1 MTMYRTLI
9 ASLGLLLALGVTPMA
24 ASATTPPPGSPEAT
38 SASPGLDLEPTA
50 TCPHEAVEELE
61 QAIRFV
67 RGQTWADQPGNNPL
81 SLAPD
86 LGSCRVVLHVGRLS
100 DQEEAALQAGAG
112 SRLAIEYR
120 RDWARSSRLP
130 LILWV
135 VFGGSAVAWTYRR
148 YARR

>member
-1 MTMYRTLI
+1 MYRAVL
-9 ASLGLLLALGVTPMA
+9 ASLGLLLVLVATPMA
-24 ASATTPPPGSPEAT
+24 ATATTPPPESPEER

-50 TCPHEAVEELE
+50 TCPQDAVQELNR
-61 QAIRFV
+61 AIEFV

-81 SLAPD
+81 SIAPD
-86 LGSCRVVLHVGRLS
+86 LGSCRVVLHVGSLS

>member
-1 MTMYRTLI
+1 MYRTLM
-9 ASLGLLLALGVTPMA
+9 ASLGLFLAPAAILMG
-24 ASATTPPPGSPEAT
+24 ASATTPPP
-38 SASPGLDLEPTA
+38 ASPDVTSVSPGPKLEPTP
-50 TCPHEAVEELE
+50 TCPPDAVEELNR
-61 QAIRFV
+61 AIGFV

-81 SLAPD
+81 SIAPD
-86 LGSCRVVLHVGRLS
+86 LDSCRVVLHVGHLS

-112 SRLAIEYR
+112 SRFAIEYR

>member
-1 MTMYRTLI
+1 MYRKVVG
-9 ASLGLLLALGVTPMA
+9 SLVLLLALSAIPMA
-24 ASATTPPPGSPEAT
+24 ASAT
-38 SASPGLDLEPTA
+38 SASPGLQLEPTP
-50 TCPHEAVEELE
+50 TCPHDAVEELNR
-61 QAIRFV
+61 AIEFV

-81 SLAPD
+81 SIAPD
-86 LGSCRVVLHVGRLS
+86 LDSCRIVLHVGHLS

-135 VFGGSAVAWTYRR
+135 VFGGSALAWTYRR